1 MSYFAQDTASKSSA
15 RSTFRVEAGVGAML
29 EAQHQ
34 QKHQQKHQQTRVAY
48 SHDVGANAMPDDI
61 MRAKPS
67 IYLLERFRW
76 GGLGEQ
82 NEPRPSV
89 EATGTSVRVQRWE
102 TMASKVVPREMR
114 DMNAED
120 AIGFVRAHG
129 RGRSALPTTTFENS
143 TEKFDR
149 PSSLSRLAEPLCPPS
164 GEDHVARLSSDVSF
178 DVPSQPAVRLGLRMV
193 RGLEVD
199 EAQRI
204 VAAVARTGPF
214 RRIADLAD
222 AANIGRATLRKL
234 AAADAFTSMG
244 LDRQQA
250 MWQILALRDRARDA
264 DGRPAPSLWNTPRD
278 NPRGTS
284 RDTSNNDA
292 SSYAKERIGE
302 GSDIPHEESIP
313 TSSHVAMPQPD
324 EHEPNLPS
332 VHELSAIAQDLESTG
347 VSLKRHPIACLRER
361 LQRARV
367 LPCGFLRDERRT
379 PAGRR
384 ITVAGLVL
392 LRQRPSTAKG
402 IVFMTVEDESGIA
415 NLIFRP
421 QVYERLRKA
430 VRHAAAICVR
440 GKVERRHGVVHL
452 LVTDARDITRH
463 TYAPP

>member
-1 MSYFAQDTASKSSA
+1 VQLGFRQVTGLRQDEMEQLMAA
-15 RSTFRVEAGVGAML
+15 RGAGYETPESL
-29 EAQHQ
+29 
-34 QKHQQKHQQTRVAY
+34 
-48 SHDVGANAMPDDI
+48 
-61 MRAKPS
+61 MRRAGLSRPV
-67 IYLLERFRW
+67 LER
-76 GGLGEQ
+76 
-82 NEPRPSV
+82 
-89 EATGTSVRVQRWE
+89 
-102 TMASKVVPREMR
+102 
-114 DMNAED
+114 
-120 AIGFVRAHG
+120 
-129 RGRSALPTTTFENS
+129 
-143 TEKFDR
+143 
-149 PSSLSRLAEPLCPPS
+149 
-164 GEDHVARLSSDVSF
+164 
-178 DVPSQPAVRLGLRMV
+178 
-193 RGLEVD
+193 
-199 EAQRI
+199 
-204 VAAVARTGPF
+204 
-214 RRIADLAD
+214 
-222 AANIGRATLRKL
+222 L
-234 AAADAFTSMG
+234 AAADAFGSMA

-250 MWQILALRDRARDA
+250 VWQILALRDRARDA
-264 DGRPAPSLWNTPRD
+264 DGRPAPSLWSTPSDTPRD
-278 NPRGTS
+278 TPRDTS
-284 RDTSNNDA
+284 RDTSCDDA
-292 SSYAKERIGE
+292 SSYAKEPIGE

-313 TSSHVAMPQPD
+313 TSSYVAMPQPD

>member
-1 MSYFAQDTASKSSA
+1 
-15 RSTFRVEAGVGAML
+15 
-29 EAQHQ
+29 
-34 QKHQQKHQQTRVAY
+34 
-48 SHDVGANAMPDDI
+48 
-61 MRAKPS
+61 
-67 IYLLERFRW
+67 
-76 GGLGEQ
+76 
-82 NEPRPSV
+82 
-89 EATGTSVRVQRWE
+89 
-102 TMASKVVPREMR
+102 
-114 DMNAED
+114 
-120 AIGFVRAHG
+120 
-129 RGRSALPTTTFENS
+129 
-143 TEKFDR
+143 
-149 PSSLSRLAEPLCPPS
+149 
-164 GEDHVARLSSDVSF
+164 
-178 DVPSQPAVRLGLRMV
+178 
-193 RGLEVD
+193 
-199 EAQRI
+199 
-204 VAAVARTGPF
+204 
-214 RRIADLAD
+214 
-222 AANIGRATLRKL
+222 
-234 AAADAFTSMG
+234 
-244 LDRQQA
+244 
-250 MWQILALRDRARDA
+250 
-264 DGRPAPSLWNTPRD
+264 
-278 NPRGTS
+278 
-284 RDTSNNDA
+284 
-292 SSYAKERIGE
+292 
-302 GSDIPHEESIP
+302 
-313 TSSHVAMPQPD
+313 MPQPD

>member
-1 MSYFAQDTASKSSA
+1 
-15 RSTFRVEAGVGAML
+15 
-29 EAQHQ
+29 
-34 QKHQQKHQQTRVAY
+34 
-48 SHDVGANAMPDDI
+48 
-61 MRAKPS
+61 
-67 IYLLERFRW
+67 
-76 GGLGEQ
+76 
-82 NEPRPSV
+82 
-89 EATGTSVRVQRWE
+89 VQRWE
-102 TMASKVVPREMR
+102 VIASNGIPREMR

-129 RGRSALPTTTFENS
+129 RGRSALPTTFENS
-143 TEKFDR
+143 TEKLDR

-164 GEDHVARLSSDVSF
+164 GEDHAARLSSDVSF

-284 RDTSNNDA
+284 RDTSKNDA